1 MSRIGLA
8 TGQSCAR
15 VRHAMPSS
23 SAPGSPFFMES
34 LLAII
39 GSWVVGRGAAG
50 PCAVP
55 EMVARNEI
63 DAFPVEAGRKP
74 QKDRQGNAGIGNAA
88 LHEMRQFHLQAFTG
102 RCTAARMVLI
112 MQLLEPLACHMGV
125 DGGG

>member
-23 SAPGSPFFMES
+23 SAPVSHFFIES

-39 GSWVVGRGAAG
+39 GSWVVGRGAPG

-74 QKDRQGNAGIGNAA
+74 QRHRQGIAGIGNAA
-88 LHEMRQFHLQAFTG
+88 LARTICSHLPAG
-102 RCTAARMVLI
+102 ARLRGW
-112 MQLLEPLACHMGV
+112 C
-125 DGGG
+125 